1 MVWMVLLMVLV
12 ESNKIL
18 MDLVDLT
25 ERKAFQLVL
34 EESNK
39 IPPEIA
45 PLVDLLESN
54 KIPLDLTE
62 SKKILLQKLNVHIV
76 V

>member
-1 MVWMVLLMVLV
+1 
-12 ESNKIL
+12 